1 MTNSSRLCYQDKNNN
16 IIKEEMYFNS
26 KDSISAA
33 KKAFRHFKNRNVIFL
48 LNEDT
53 NIVEAFDTSCFF
65 DKKKDFDRNRK
76 KHRKHKF
83 M

>member
-1 MTNSSRLCYQDKNNN
+1 MTNSYRLCYQDKNNN

-33 KKAFRHFKNRNVIFL
+33 KKAFRHFKKRSVIFL

-53 NIVEAFDTSCFF
+53 NIVEAFDTSSFF
-65 DKKKDFDRNRK
+65 NEKKEFDRDRKRNRK
-76 KHRKHKF
+76 DKF
-83 M
+83 I